1 MTTLAGLF
9 LLCLLYVLVLRVWQ
23 TGGRQNSGVGILCR
37 MQAEDLYLNGCTVEL
52 LRVSHLSHKHR
63 VSA

>member
-1 MTTLAGLF
+1 MYWCCVYGKQ
-9 LLCLLYVLVLRVWQ
+9 V
-23 TGGRQNSGVGILCR
+23 GGQNSGVGILCR
-37 MQAEDLYLNGCTVEL
+37 MEAEDLYLNGCTVEL